1 MMSDTSQ
8 EPYYLIVEGDKRDT
22 QKIDTGERKAII
34 NTNRTKSTQSVKN
47 SMNSKQ
53 RKHKLTTT
61 LETIEECQK
70 SCKNGD

>member
-22 QKIDTGERKAII
+22 QIIDTGERKAI